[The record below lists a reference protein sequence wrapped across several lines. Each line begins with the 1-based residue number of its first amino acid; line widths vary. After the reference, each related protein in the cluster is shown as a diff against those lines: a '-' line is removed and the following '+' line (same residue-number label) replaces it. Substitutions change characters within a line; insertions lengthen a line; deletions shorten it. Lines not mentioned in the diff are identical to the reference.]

1 MKVDL
6 AEIEKYERGIIRQLD
21 DIALVAAVQPMHQRM
36 REGANARLALI
47 RVARA
52 AKAYMTKP
60 YLTQD
65 KFLDARLSL
74 VAALSDI
81 EDSANE

>member
-6 AEIEKYERGIIRQLD
+6 AELERELRQC
-21 DIALVAAVQPMHQRM
+21 
-36 REGANARLALI
+36 EGARFETEDIDELLALI

-60 YLTQD
+60 YLTQHE
-65 KFLDARLSL
+65 FLDARLSL

-81 EDSANE
+81 EDSAHG